1 MVRRTGSVKRQDL
14 RLQQQERAKKERQL
28 AQDQVSLAQT
38 TRATR
43 PQVKLL
49 LREQGSLVLLVA
61 LNLLR
66 GMATPRLGAADW
78 PRSAGLRRL
87 GRPPL
92 LGPQVLLRLAT
103 GIPRVRVRARQCLL
117 GPVPCAFFREISDDQ
132 KCNRA
137 VRCGDCPIS
146 AQYRRRCSRR
156 GLVGYG
162 NTRSRLLHKRVRPAG
177 TSPIVDADKCPSPLR
192 RIED

>member
-1 MVRRTGSVKRQDL
+1 MVRRTGSVKRLDV

-43 PQVKLL
+43 PAMLPQVKLL

-78 PRSAGLRRL
+78 PPSAGLRRP
-87 GRPPL
+87 GRPPPL
-92 LGPQVLLRLAT
+92 RPQVLLRLAP
-103 GIPRVRVRARQCLL
+103 GVPPVRGRARRRFVRPLPRAIFPRLSCE
-117 GPVPCAFFREISDDQ
+117 R

-137 VRCGDCPIS
+137 RRPGHCP
-146 AQYRRRCSRR
+146 
-156 GLVGYG
+156 L
-162 NTRSRLLHKRVRPAG
+162 
-177 TSPIVDADKCPSPLR
+177 
-192 RIED
+192 